1 MISECKYC
9 RKNNREKKQIQAPD
23 MPNSKYQIENGPPH
37 AILEINHD
45 PSLYIE
51 IGFYDKVRQAEI
63 STAIAPA
70 INYCPWCGRKLL
82 EGTSKYGS

>member
-63 STAIAPA
+63 LTAIAPA

-82 EGTSKYGS
+82 EDNYK